1 MPEIIPRVDIFRD
14 RHIGF
19 GVRWR
24 VNGGFKLDVSV
35 AFPFVTFIVGLG
47 RRM

>member
-1 MPEIIPRVDIFRD
+1 MPEIIPRFDIFRD

-24 VNGGFKLDVSV
+24 VDGGFKLDVSI
-35 AFPFVTFIVGLG
+35 ALPFVTFIVGLG